1 MTIEEI
7 RKDAPDGATHWRD
20 MDSVCS
26 PNEILYYCCPLGV
39 WLVWC
44 VDAKNWI
51 KSIIL
56 DGDSDYI
63 LEQLKP
69 I

>member
-7 RKDAPDGATHWRD
+7 RKNAPSGATHWRD

-26 PNEILYYCCPLGV
+26 PNEILYYCSPFSI

-44 VDAKNWI
+44 VDSKQWI
-51 KSIIL
+51 KSIVL
-56 DGDSDYI
+56 DGDNDYI
-63 LEQLKP
+63 LDQLKP
-69 I
+69 L